1 MSDTLVTSEPQ
12 DKVSEDQT
20 SSDPQSSKTKV
31 PLTSVSMSTQAKA
44 KSVLQLVDK
53 RGTNTAKANLV
64 AGSLIYSRGK
74 SKRQYKPKPF
84 SKGSIDS
91 RPSGHFEK
99 RNKIQRTNHKG
110 PIRIWVPKSEIV
122 YTAGMHP
129 KKKKK
134 LLVSR

>member
-44 KSVLQLVDK
+44 KSVLQPK
-53 RGTNTAKANLV
+53 RGTNIAKANLV
-64 AGSLIYSRGK
+64 VGSLIYSRGK

-84 SKGSIDS
+84 SKGSIDF

-110 PIRIWVPKSEIV
+110 PIRIWVPKSEIM
-122 YTAGMHP
+122 YTAGMP
-129 KKKKK
+129 TLILGDNQDK
-134 LLVSR
+134 